1 MPEYEAAPP
10 EIAEAIEIATPVETT
25 TNHTPEKFVVRL
37 KFFGLV
43 TLKPEDFVK
52 RLEELCQEFTES
64 KEEYSF
70 SWDTDFAAE

>member
-1 MPEYEAAPP
+1 MPEYEDAPP
-10 EIAEAIEIATPVETT
+10 EIGEAIEQSTT
-25 TNHTPEKFVVRL
+25 IEKAHTPEKFVVRL

-52 RLEELCQEFTES
+52 RLEELCQEFTET
-64 KEEYSF
+64 EADYCF

>member
-1 MPEYEAAPP
+1 MPE
-10 EIAEAIEIATPVETT
+10 ETT
-25 TNHTPEKFVVRL
+25 THKPEKFVVRL

-43 TLKPEDFVK
+43 TLKPEEFVD
-52 RLEELCQEFTES
+52 RLEKLCQEYTES